1 MYTAVPM
8 AVPWYG
14 CPDLPR
20 KHDPLEFFLRKYWG
34 TIDKNG
40 AYMTWLASGSAPHE
54 NFQPK
59 KTLDIFHDQQ
69 FTNRLITYEPL
80 ITNHSDTLI
89 RQLCPRA
96 IQGI

>member
-1 MYTAVPM
+1 MYVISTAVYT

-14 CPDLPR
+14 CPYLPR

-54 NFQPK
+54 NFSTK
-59 KTLDIFHDQQ
+59 KNLRHFPRSTI
-69 FTNRLITYEPL
+69 YEPS
-80 ITNHSDTLI
+80 NN
-89 RQLCPRA
+89 
-96 IQGI
+96 